1 MIDKFK
7 RNQEDDNIDVTA
19 IVPKGIKLET
29 FKNKIINTPKEVNSE
44 DQKLNFKN

>member
-7 RNQEDDNIDVTA
+7 RNHKDYNIDVTA

-29 FKNKIINTPKEVNSE
+29 FKNKIINTLKEVNSE
-44 DQKLNFKN
+44 DQILNFKN